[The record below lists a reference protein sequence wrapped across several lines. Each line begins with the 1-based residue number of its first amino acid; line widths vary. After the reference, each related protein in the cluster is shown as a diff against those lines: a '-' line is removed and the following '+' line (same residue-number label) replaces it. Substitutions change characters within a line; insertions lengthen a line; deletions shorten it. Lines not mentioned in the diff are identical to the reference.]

1 MTGGD
6 LTKRKWKRFL
16 RASDGTLV
24 EQLYEPALAEAAR
37 YDRCCAYFSSTALAV
52 AARGFGKLIER
63 LARGKS
69 SSGEPPVRLLV
80 NEEMSRE
87 DARALTDGSDT
98 SALENLLTARLST
111 PAEALE
117 RRRLAM
123 LGLMVQRGWL
133 EVRVG
138 FMRGGGILHAKFGI
152 IYDDADNAL
161 VFRGS
166 ANETASGLR
175 KNYEDVEVSPSW
187 DDPGALRHY
196 SEDFE
201 RLWKNESPDVE
212 TYPLPEAVRLE
223 LIRFVELDP
232 DVASLDYSA
241 APALSEVEC
250 TQIRRRAA
258 MLWRFLVESPYLP
271 GDAGLATCDA
281 TTILESTWPHQR
293 RVISET
299 TAAWPDGRLL
309 CDEVGMGK
317 TVEAILILRR
327 LLAGRGVRRAL
338 LLLPAGLLRQWQAEL
353 REKGGMV
360 FPRLLGNDRLV
371 WPDGREED
379 RGSLAAALKESVV
392 IVSREFARLEANRA
406 VFLAAEPWD
415 LVLLDESHAA
425 RRKSQ
430 KEGAFNEANLVL
442 NLLRELQLTGATR
455 GILLL
460 SATPMQTQP
469 WEPWDL
475 LGVLGQG
482 GPWLAEFRAVRNY
495 YAAIAAIRS
504 GPCPADIAH
513 PAAAVILSDEDFGNR
528 WSGPVLPHDLN
539 ALAKRLMFVAPTER
553 ESFARALRAAS
564 PLSARMHRN
573 TRHTLRRYYEMGLL
587 ADPPP
592 VRDVQDVAYDYD
604 LQAERDIYKALAK
617 YIEQRFKELE
627 EEKPGKGFVM
637 TIYRRRMASSPFA
650 IRRSLERR
658 RDGLLRVIKKH
669 APDIQAAGGD
679 LPEALNLFDDLGDDD
694 DSAEISP
701 GLPDDP
707 DIAMRE
713 LRNVDSLLEDLDD
726 LKNSDTKRDRF
737 RDVLQQ
743 VTSDGRAALVFTEY
757 TDTLLYLRDYL
768 HLLHGDGLGC
778 YSGDGGLV
786 SEGGEW
792 KSVTKDDITKAL
804 RTGKLRVLLCTDA
817 ASEGLNLQT
826 AGVVLNYDLPWNPSK
841 VEQRIGRIDRIGQK
855 LRQIRV
861 VNFFLQDSVDQRV
874 YLVLQER
881 CGLFRNY
888 VGSMQP
894 VLAEAQRML
903 MGRLPEDTEFLRK
916 LASQQISNP
925 VTAELFPDDEA
936 SPLRD
941 TVPAAS
947 RSDLASAIETLGTL
961 PLGFRTTC
969 ERPGTRL
976 SFPDGTSIALS
987 FEAAELERANRLL
1000 PASPFLPELRS
1011 IADLLSETGEHLPLI
1026 CGTAEDGAFRACVC
1040 KWVSPEG
1047 PKDVRNVAQLQ
1058 TLIEEWD
1065 GIEPSAELWRDALRD
1080 AENEARTIV
1089 ESAKQ
1094 RLENSL
1100 KHTKESQIAAAR
1112 RRLTLELGRFLV
1124 CLGAGSDTL
1133 NSVFYEQM
1141 NREHATAARLM
1152 RCYARFENDYPDWT
1166 PELRSELL
1174 RFAGEVTANQR
1185 AGRLIGSELDAALDD
1200 PRWNAA

>member
-1 MTGGD
+1 MEAGD
-6 LTKRKWKRFL
+6 LTKLRWKRFL

-52 AARGFGKLIER
+52 AACGFGKLIER
-63 LARGKS
+63 LAARKPS
-69 SSGEPPVRLLV
+69 PGEPPVRLLV
-80 NEEMSRE
+80 NEEMSRD

-117 RRRLAM
+117 RHRLAM

-152 IYDDADNAL
+152 IYDDADHAL

-166 ANETASGLR
+166 ANETASGLSR
-175 KNYEDVEVSPSW
+175 NYEDVEVSPSW

-196 SEDFE
+196 SEDFD

-232 DVASLDYSA
+232 DVASLGHTT
-241 APALSEVEC
+241 APAMSEAER
-250 TQIRRRAA
+250 TQIRRRTA

-271 GDAGLATCDA
+271 GEAGLATCDA
-281 TTILESTWPHQR
+281 TAILESTWPHQR

-327 LLAGRGVRRAL
+327 LLAGRGVRRVL

-379 RGSLAAALKESVV
+379 RGSLAAALSEPVV

-442 NLLRELQLTGATR
+442 NLLRHLQLSGGTR
-455 GILLL
+455 SILLL

-482 GPWLAEFRAVRNY
+482 GPWLAEFRAVRHY

-504 GPCPADIAH
+504 GPCPAEIAH
-513 PAAAVILSDEDFGNR
+513 PAAAVILSDEEFFNR
-528 WSGPVLPHDLN
+528 WTGPTLPRDLN
-539 ALAKRLMFVAPTER
+539 ALAKRLMFVAPSER
-553 ESFARALRAAS
+553 DSFARALRAAS
-564 PLSARMHRN
+564 PLAARMHRN
-573 TRHTLRRYYEMGLL
+573 TRQTLRRYYEMGLL

-592 VRDVQDVAYDYD
+592 VRDVQDIAYDYD
-604 LQAERDIYKALAK
+604 LKAERDIYKALAK

-650 IRRSLERR
+650 ITRSLERR
-658 RDGLLRVIKKH
+658 REGLLRVVKKH

-679 LPEALNLFDDLGDDD
+679 LPEALIMLDDLGDDND
-694 DSAEISP
+694 GGEISP

-707 DIAMRE
+707 DVAMRE
-713 LRNVDSLLEDLDD
+713 LRNVETLLDD
-726 LKNSDTKRDRF
+726 IAELKNSDTKRDRF

-743 VTSDGRAALVFTEY
+743 VTADGRAALVFTEY
-757 TDTLLYLRDYL
+757 TDTLQYLRDYL

-804 RTGKLRVLLCTDA
+804 RTGRLRVLLCTDA

-861 VNFFLQDSVDQRV
+861 VNFFLQNSVDQRV
-874 YLVLQER
+874 YQVLQER

-903 MGRLPEDTEFLRK
+903 LGRLPEDTDFLRQ

-925 VTAELFPDDEA
+925 VTAELFPDNEAVPPSEA
-936 SPLRD
+936 SPAVRR
-941 TVPAAS
+941 A
-947 RSDLASAIETLGTL
+947 DLVAAIEELGTL
-961 PLGFRTTC
+961 PLGFRITP
-969 ERPGTRL
+969 ERPGLRL
-976 SFPDGTSIALS
+976 NLPDGTSVAVA
-987 FEAAELERANRLL
+987 FEAAELERANRLM
-1000 PASPFLPELRS
+1000 PVSPFLPELRAV
-1011 IADLLSETGEHLPLI
+1011 ADLLTETGEHLPLVFGI
-1026 CGTAEDGAFRACVC
+1026 VEDDAFRVAVC
-1040 KWVSPEG
+1040 KWLASDG
-1047 PKDVRNVAQLQ
+1047 PVEVTSLDQLREF
-1058 TLIEEWD
+1058 IAGWN
-1065 GIEPSAELWRDALRD
+1065 GIEPSAEQWRNAVRA
-1080 AENEARTIV
+1080 AENEARQLIAI
-1089 ESAKQ
+1089 SKQ
-1094 RLENSL
+1094 RLESTL
-1100 KHTKESQIAAAR
+1100 DRAKTAQLAAAR
-1112 RRLTLELGRFLV
+1112 QRLTLELGRFLV
-1124 CLGAGSDTL
+1124 CLGTTL
-1133 NSVFYEQM
+1133 DALNAVFYEQM
-1141 NREHATAARLM
+1141 NREHATAARLR
-1152 RCYARFENDYPDWT
+1152 RCYARFGEDYPEWT
-1166 PELRSELL
+1166 LEVRADLL
-1174 RFAGEVTANQR
+1174 RFASEATGNQK
-1185 AGRLIGSELDAALDD
+1185 AGRLIGSEIDAALDD
-1200 PRWNAA
+1200 YRWG